1 MLEAGIRQFTA
12 WGNTDPGRH
21 VLADNDPAFR
31 RGNFCSVICG
41 SAWSADDPRVKR
53 ITAQGSAILWAAT
66 PMLDNWSASVTRHF
80 ILCDG

>member
-31 RGNFCSVICG
+31 RGNFCSVIRG
-41 SAWSADDPRVKR
+41 SAWSEDGPRVKKNNR
-53 ITAQGSAILWAAT
+53 AGERDTLGGDAYARQL
-66 PMLDNWSASVTRHF
+66 VR
-80 ILCDG
+80 